1 MCEFSQSLQDVNH
14 TASLTLSDD
23 RIQRFKYAL
32 ADDPVLQVLWETIRH
47 AKKWPESKSDVPK
60 SVHTYYDFCDELIVQ
75 SQLVFKGDCLVVPAT
90 LSKEMMAAVHASHI
104 DIGGYIRKA
113 QDSMHWTHSTTELRA
128 YISKCDICLILT
140 GPCHVR
146 SHSCSISLSDDPA
159 TGSVQTCVSCQGTHW
174 W

>member
-1 MCEFSQSLQDVNH
+1 MCEFSQSLEDVNH

-32 ADDPVLQVLWETIRH
+32 ADDPVLQVLRETIRH
-47 AKKWPESKSDVPK
+47 AYAYKWPESKSDVPK

-104 DIGGYIRKA
+104 GIGGQIRKA
-113 QDSMHWTHSTTELRA
+113 QDSMN
-128 YISKCDICLILT
+128 
-140 GPCHVR
+140 
-146 SHSCSISLSDDPA
+146 
-159 TGSVQTCVSCQGTHW
+159 
-174 W
+174 